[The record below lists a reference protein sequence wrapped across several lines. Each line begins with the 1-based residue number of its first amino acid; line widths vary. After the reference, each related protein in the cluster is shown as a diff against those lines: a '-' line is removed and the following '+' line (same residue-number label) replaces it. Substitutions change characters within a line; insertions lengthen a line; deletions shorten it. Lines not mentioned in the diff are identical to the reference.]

1 MSLTLSLTLSNRDLK
16 YFRQALRMAREAVK
30 DAEAS
35 EIIEATRL
43 VFDEIKR
50 ADPLPDFVAKRIP
63 QLETLILMLEDK
75 EWALPRLEREKLL
88 ATFVY
93 FGDPEDLIPDDIP
106 VIGYIDDV
114 IMIELVVRELRH
126 ALDAYNDFCQFRDN
140 YARQHKTDLTA
151 AVRKQRLRK
160 KREQLHARMK
170 RRLQRDLKGKRPSP
184 LW

>member
-1 MSLTLSLTLSNRDLK
+1 MSLTLSLTLSDRDLK
-16 YFRQALRMAREAVK
+16 YFRKALKMARDAVK
-30 DAEAS
+30 DAEAA

-43 VFDEIKR
+43 VFDEIKL

-63 QLETLILMLEDK
+63 QIETLIMMLEDK
-75 EWALPRLEREKLL
+75 EWALPRLERERLL

-106 VIGYIDDV
+106 VIGYIDDI

-126 ALDAYNDFCQFRDN
+126 ALDAYNDFCRFRK
-140 YARQHKTDLTA
+140 AITRERKKGATA
-151 AVRKQRLRK
+151 AERKLQLQ
-160 KREQLHARMK
+160 KRRTQLHARMK
-170 RRLQRDLKGKRPSP
+170 RRLQKDLKGKRPSP

>member
-1 MSLTLSLTLSNRDLK
+1 MSLTLSLTLSDRDLK
-16 YFRQALRMAREAVK
+16 YFRQALKMAREAVK
-30 DAEAS
+30 DAEAT

-75 EWALPRLEREKLL
+75 EWALPRMERERLL

-126 ALDAYNDFCQFRDN
+126 ALDAYNDFCDFRKELEKQSGK
-140 YARQHKTDLTA
+140 RA
-151 AVRKQRLRK
+151 APKDRKLKLRK

-170 RRLQRDLKGKRPSP
+170 RRLQKDLRGKRPSP